1 MNVNKLLHS
10 KAAIFSVLVGATFLF
25 IESKFL
31 ILSTALSVLIYA
43 HWDIVWLIYVTFP
56 RDFKCIKAFLIY
68 KFIMAMWQRKQWTFA
83 EVFQTVV
90 EKHPNKPALVH
101 DEQTLTFQEV
111 EDHSNRIANYFKSQG
126 LKRGDAVALF
136 MEGQP
141 EYVAIWLGL
150 SKIGVVTA
158 LINTNQLKDILI
170 HSIDTAKSKAIIYG
184 AELADALQ
192 EITSSEKVKG
202 TPLYVCGTHR
212 RQNAKIV
219 PQSVSLDDELPKVSK
234 ESPTQDIKQN
244 KPTDHLAFIYTSGTT
259 GLPKAAVMTHLRAMF
274 MAISARYQTDI
285 TADDIIY
292 TTLPLY
298 HTAGGLLGIGQCL
311 LGGTTIVIRSKF
323 SASNFWKDC
332 IKYNCTVA
340 QYIGE
345 MCRYLLAV
353 PEKPEDTQHKVK
365 MMIGNG
371 LRPQVWEPF
380 QKRFHLERICEFYGA
395 TEGNANLMNAEG
407 KVGAVGYIPYIA
419 RPFYPVG
426 LIKCDPETCEPI
438 RDQNGLCIPCK
449 EEEPGILIG
458 MIKES
463 RAESHF
469 NGYADKTASEKK
481 VLRDVYSKGDS
492 AFNTGDILIK
502 DKLQYFYFKDRTG
515 DTFRWRGENVATSE
529 VEDALSKIV
538 QLKDAAVYGV
548 EIPNVEGKA
557 GMAAIVD
564 TENSLNLKQLTE
576 GMKKSLPSYARP
588 LFIRTIR
595 EVPMTGTFKLKKT
608 DLQSEGFNPNK
619 VKDPLYF
626 MDPSSNEYILLTKAV
641 YQNIFDGKVRL

>member
-1 MNVNKLLHS
+1 MDVNKLLHS
-10 KAAIFSVLVGATFLF
+10 KGAMFTLFAGVTFLF
-25 IESKFL
+25 LDSKFL
-31 ILSTALSVLIYA
+31 ILTLGLAWFLYVHREFVHILI
-43 HWDIVWLIYVTFP
+43 ITFP
-56 RDFKCIKAFLIY
+56 RDYKCIRAFLTY
-68 KFIMAMWQRKQWTFA
+68 KFIMAIWLWKNWTLVD
-83 EVFQTVV
+83 VFKTQVA
-90 EKHPNKPALVH
+90 KHPNKPALKH
-101 DEQTLTFQEV
+101 DEQTMSFQEV
-111 EDHSNRIANYFKSQG
+111 EDHSNRIANFFKSKG
-126 LKRGDAVALF
+126 LQRGDAVALF

-141 EYVAIWLGL
+141 EYVCMWLGL
-150 SKIGVVTA
+150 SKIGVVA
-158 LINTNQLKDILI
+158 AFINTNQRQHILI
-170 HSIDTAKSKAIIYG
+170 HSIKVAECKAIIYG
-184 AELADALQ
+184 AELSEALTEVKDSIPGISLYAAGTRRKPQ
-192 EITSSEKVKG
+192 AKVLPS
-202 TPLYVCGTHR
+202 TTL
-212 RQNAKIV
+212 
-219 PQSVSLDDELPKVSK
+219 LDEELPEVSAK
-234 ESPTQDIKQN
+234 SPTEDIKKN
-244 KPTDHLAFIYTSGTT
+244 KPSDKLAYIYTSGTT
-259 GLPKAAVMTHLRAMF
+259 GLPKAAVMTHVRAMF
-274 MAISARYQTDI
+274 MAISGRYQTGM
-285 TADDIIY
+285 TSDDVVY

-311 LGGTTIVIRSKF
+311 LGGSTVVIRSKF

-353 PEKPEDTQHKVK
+353 PEKPEDTQHSVK

-380 QKRFHLERICEFYGA
+380 QKRFGLDRICEFYGA
-395 TEGNANLMNAEG
+395 TEGNANLMNADG

-419 RPFYPVG
+419 IPFYPVG
-426 LIKCDPETCEPI
+426 LIKCDPETSEPI
-438 RDQNGLCIPCK
+438 RNKDGLCIPCK
-449 EEEPGILIG
+449 AEEPGILIG

-469 NGYADKTASEKK
+469 NGYADKKASEKK
-481 VLRDVYSKGDS
+481 ILRNVYNHGDA

-502 DKLQYFYFKDRTG
+502 DKFQYFYFKDRTG

-564 TENSLNLKQLTE
+564 TENSLDLKQLIS
-576 GMKKSLPSYARP
+576 GMQKTLPTYARP
-588 LFIRTIR
+588 LFVRTIR

-608 DLQSEGFNPNK
+608 DLQAEGFDPNK

-626 MDPSSNEYILLTKAV
+626 MDSSKNEYIPLTKDV
-641 YQNIFDGKVRL
+641 YENIVNGKVRL